1 MKWFRYHR
9 IFAGLVVGGIAVLSI
24 GAIDNTKAPPTEN
37 IYIVQKG
44 DNLWRIASQYCSDED
59 NIQEFIYEHQKN
71 IYEIKKDNPHI
82 ENYLQV
88 GQKIVI
94 KKELVDTGISTNSQ
108 EHKY

>member
-37 IYIVQKG
+37 IYIIQKG
-44 DNLWRIASQYCSDED
+44 DNLWRIASKYCSDED
-59 NIQEFIYEHQKN
+59 NIQEFIYE
-71 IYEIKKDNPHI
+71 IKKDNPHI
-82 ENYLQV
+82 KDYLQV